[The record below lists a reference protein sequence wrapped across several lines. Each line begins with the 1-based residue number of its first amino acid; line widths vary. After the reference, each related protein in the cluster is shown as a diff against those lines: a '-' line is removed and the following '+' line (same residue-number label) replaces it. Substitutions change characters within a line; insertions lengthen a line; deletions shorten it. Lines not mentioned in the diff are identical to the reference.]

1 MPPSAQEVSGRTGFL
16 FCLTFALSLRH
27 VECGVAAA
35 AGGAAHVL
43 LRGGV
48 GGEARYV
55 DEDREAL
62 VMLMMS
68 CVVVGVILVGLLV
81 VLYKAIRRYVFKI
94 KDPPKSFVVDQ
105 KVKCKS
111 GKIILR
117 ESSFFS
123 RFSFT
128 TDEFHLI

>member
-1 MPPSAQEVSGRTGFL
+1 MPPSAHEVSGRSCLL
-16 FCLTFALSLRH
+16 FCLTFVLALRQ
-27 VECGVAAA
+27 VEGGVAAA

-68 CVVVGVILVGLLV
+68 CVVVGVFLVGLLV
-81 VLYKAIRRYVFKI
+81 VLYKGVRRYIFKI

-111 GKIILR
+111 GKLR
-117 ESSFFS
+117 LENFFSGFQYPLMSFF
-123 RFSFT
+123 
-128 TDEFHLI
+128 

>member
-1 MPPSAQEVSGRTGFL
+1 MSPSGREDSGRSFL
-16 FCLTFALSLRH
+16 LFSLSLALSLRH

-43 LRGGV
+43 LQGRVAVGEGV
-48 GGEARYV
+48 V

-68 CVVVGVILVGLLV
+68 CVVVGVILVGIMV
-81 VLYKAIRRYVFKI
+81 VIYKGIRRYVFKI
-94 KDPPKSFVVDQ
+94 KDPPKSFVVDK

-111 GKIILR
+111 GKLIDFII
-117 ESSFFS
+117 F
-123 RFSFT
+123 
-128 TDEFHLI
+128 

>member
-1 MPPSAQEVSGRTGFL
+1 MSPAAREVSGRSGALL
-16 FCLTFALSLRH
+16 FYLIAALSLRH

-48 GGEARYV
+48 GGEARVV

-62 VMLMMS
+62 LMLMMS
-68 CVVVGVILVGLLV
+68 CVVVGVFLVGIMV
-81 VLYKAIRRYVFKI
+81 VIYKGIRRYVFKI
-94 KDPPKSFVVDQ
+94 KDPPKSFVVDK

-111 GKIILR
+111 GKLN
-117 ESSFFS
+117 
-123 RFSFT
+123 
-128 TDEFHLI
+128 

>member
-1 MPPSAQEVSGRTGFL
+1 MRRHTLVSRQIEMPPSAREVSGL
-16 FCLTFALSLRH
+16 FYLTFALSLRH

-35 AGGAAHVL
+35 AGGAAMVL
-43 LRGGV
+43 LRGKA
-48 GGEARYV
+48 GGEERV
-55 DEDREAL
+55 RDEDREAL

-81 VLYKAIRRYVFKI
+81 VVYKAVRRYVFKI

-111 GKIILR
+111 GKFGER
-117 ESSFFS
+117 SSVFL
-123 RFSFT
+123 SFN
-128 TDEFHLI
+128 

>member
-1 MPPSAQEVSGRTGFL
+1 MMEQPVAIEMSPSDWEVSGRSLLLSF
-16 FCLTFALSLRH
+16 LTFALSLRH

-48 GGEARYV
+48 GGGERVV

-68 CVVVGVILVGLLV
+68 CVVVGVILVGILV
-81 VLYKAIRRYVFKI
+81 VIYKGIRRYVFKI
-94 KDPPKSFVVDQ
+94 KDPPKSFVVDK

-111 GKIILR
+111 GKN
-117 ESSFFS
+117 
-123 RFSFT
+123 
-128 TDEFHLI
+128 

>member
-1 MPPSAQEVSGRTGFL
+1 MSPSATEASGRSCLL
-16 FCLTFALSLRH
+16 FYLTFTLSLRH

-48 GGEARYV
+48 GGEERYV

-68 CVVVGVILVGLLV
+68 CVVVGVILVGILV
-81 VLYKAIRRYVFKI
+81 VLYKTIRRYVFKI
-94 KDPPKSFVVDQ
+94 KDPPKSFVVDK
-105 KVKCKS
+105 KVKCQS
-111 GKIILR
+111 GKSM
-117 ESSFFS
+117 ESSS
-123 RFSFT
+123 
-128 TDEFHLI
+128 EI